1 MIASIHFSYLFNDP
15 NHFLD
20 NVCVQRIL
28 TNRNRD
34 GSVSFSFI
42 KIMVS
47 YGAAKFKAI
56 GFKQFNDIS
65 WILIFFIAFNL
76 FIKIH

>member
-1 MIASIHFSYLFNDP
+1 
-15 NHFLD
+15 
-20 NVCVQRIL
+20 
-28 TNRNRD
+28 
-34 GSVSFSFI
+34 
-42 KIMVS
+42 MVS